1 MMLAVGGYLWWRLVL
16 GTTRRGTPGR
26 WVGTAA
32 AVLVGICGPAALIGQ
47 YALPIG
53 AQRVI
58 GWPGWLGYAFVIFAG
73 SLTVLTEPVRFV
85 VWLRRRRA
93 TPAVAHAETEIAAEV
108 PAAVS
113 RPAGGPVTAGGPVP
127 ADPVPDPTGA
137 PPTIDRRLFLNR
149 VLAGGVVVGAAAI
162 TAVAAGT
169 AIAGPSWVRTATIRI
184 RNLPPDADGMR
195 VALVSDLHLG
205 SITGREFCRQV
216 VDLVNA
222 QRPDMV
228 LLAGDLTDGRADE
241 LLDAVRPLA
250 DLRAPDGVFFA
261 TGNHEFYFDPDGW
274 LATLPTLG
282 MRVLANEGVD
292 VRGLLVAG
300 VHDIQGAPTG
310 RGPDMDAALAGR
322 ADGQPV
328 IMISHS
334 PSLVHD
340 AADRGVELMVSG
352 HTHGGQFIPGKWIIG
367 LTTPALSGR
376 YDFGDTQVFVTNGAG
391 FWGPIARLGADPDIT
406 MLTLQRS

>member
-1 MMLAVGGYLWWRLVL
+1 MMLAVGAYLWWRLVL
-16 GTTRRGTPGR
+16 GTTRRGTPAR
-26 WVGTAA
+26 WLGTAV
-32 AVLVGICGPAALIGQ
+32 AVLVGICGPVALIGQ
-47 YALPIG
+47 YALPIA

-73 SLTVLTEPVRFV
+73 SLSVLTEPVRFV
-85 VWLRRRRA
+85 LWLRRRRA
-93 TPAVAHAETEIAAEV
+93 V
-108 PAAVS
+108 PAAERVAAADVPS
-113 RPAGGPVTAGGPVP
+113 PVLEPAGGPVP
-127 ADPVPDPTGA
+127 ADPA
-137 PPTIDRRLFLNR
+137 PPTPGAVRAIDRRLFLNR
-149 VLAGGVVVGAAAI
+149 VLAGGVLVGAAAI

-184 RNLPPDADGMR
+184 RNLPPQAEGMR

-205 SITGREFCRQV
+205 SITGRDFCRQV

-222 QRPDMV
+222 QHPDMICV
-228 LLAGDLTDGRADE
+228 AGDLTDGQADE

-274 LATLPTLG
+274 LAALPTLG

-292 VRGLLVAG
+292 VRGVLVTG

-310 RGPDMDAALAGR
+310 RGPDMDAALVGR
-322 ADGQPV
+322 AAGQPV

-334 PSLVHD
+334 PSLVYD
-340 AADRGVELMVSG
+340 AADRGVDLMVSG

-367 LTTPALSGR
+367 LTTPALSGH
-376 YDFGDTQVFVTNGAG
+376 YEFGDTQVFVTNGAG

-406 MLTLQRS
+406 MLTLERA